1 MPEKYGP
8 QKHDHWP
15 PYRTLT
21 GTHVELAS
29 LSHDHAVDLAV
40 ATSDGALHELWYT
53 SVPHPDD
60 ISDEINQRLELRQL
74 GMMLP
79 YAILETKTGKAV
91 GMTTFMNID
100 ATARRVEIG
109 STWYRKS
116 VQRSAI
122 NTECKMLLLAY
133 AFEELDCIAVEFRT
147 HILNHQSQAA
157 IERLGAHVDGILRSH
172 MIMANGT
179 IRDTAVYSIIR
190 SEWPTIKTHLSNK
203 RGD

>member
-1 MPEKYGP
+1 
-8 QKHDHWP
+8 
-15 PYRTLT
+15 
-21 GTHVELAS
+21 
-29 LSHDHAVDLAV
+29 
-40 ATSDGALHELWYT
+40 
-53 SVPHPDD
+53 
-60 ISDEINQRLELRQL
+60 
-74 GMMLP
+74 
-79 YAILETKTGKAV
+79 
-91 GMTTFMNID
+91 MTTFMNID
-100 ATARRVEIG
+100 AAARRVEIG

-147 HILNHQSQAA
+147 HFLNYQSRAA
-157 IERLGAHVDGILRSH
+157 IERLGAHADGILTSH

-203 RGD
+203 LGDWRDKKTSLAQANKVVFFKQERVITPSLGIILAYCCKTRSHHSPPIC